1 MNSQTSKIAQNIRL
15 QEWAHMI
22 QECKSRPA
30 GMTIG
35 EWCAQHNITKCDYY
49 YRMRAV
55 RKACI
60 EAVPTEV
67 VQQAIVPVS
76 MELLNSVD
84 DHSVPSDAAET
95 IELTFHGVNIKVT
108 HQTSDEL
115 LKKVLGVLVHV
126 E

>member
-1 MNSQTSKIAQNIRL
+1 
-15 QEWAHMI
+15 
-22 QECKSRPA
+22 
-30 GMTIG
+30 MTIG

-76 MELLNSVD
+76 MELLNPVD
-84 DHSVPSDAAET
+84 NYPVPSDATET
-95 IELTFHGVNIKVT
+95 IELMFHGVNIKVT

-115 LKKVLGVLVHV
+115 LKKVLGVLAHV
-126 E
+126 K

>member
-22 QECKSRPA
+22 QECKSRPT
-30 GMTIG
+30 GMTID

-60 EAVPTEV
+60 AAAPTEV
-67 VQQAIVPVS
+67 VQQAIVSVS
-76 MELLNSVD
+76 QELLKPVE
-84 DHSVPSDAAET
+84 DHPASSEATKT
-95 IELTFHGVNIKVT
+95 IELTFHVIK
-108 HQTSDEL
+108 
-115 LKKVLGVLVHV
+115 KKKKKLIMKKTKALF
-126 E
+126 